1 MTETRCRRCL
11 LREAFPADYQKYVAS
26 LLAGIPAQQKAAPDV
41 YEARLTVC
49 RQCGQLNN
57 GTCMGCGCLVELRAA
72 YKRET
77 CPFRRWPIGGTA
89 D

>member
-26 LLAGIPAQQKAAPDV
+26 LLSGIPAQQKAAPDV
-41 YEARLTVC
+41 YEARLNVC
-49 RQCGQLNN
+49 RQCDQLNN

-77 CPFRRWPIGGTA
+77 CPFRRWPF
-89 D
+89 